1 MPVNDVTAI
10 TPAVWGTMVSYP
22 LYKSLVAMDI
32 ADTQLFDSNI
42 RGKTFQIPR
51 FASLS
56 AKTYTPGADITA
68 TNQDWAFDTLTV
80 SAYKYADFYQ
90 DDVEFLQRNVDSTP
104 PMAADAAFQLRNKVD
119 QHVFQK
125 ITGSTGF
132 VNFQADAAVLQ
143 GGTAHRPVSAGSAN
157 VINLFANARKL
168 LRQNNVEENGDW
180 CAVIN
185 PVMAAGIDIK
195 TTSVGFNI
203 ADATLR
209 NGYVGDFMGFQVYIS
224 NNLPSGKCSTISPT
238 LSVAAVSATNCRGLY
253 FGRKGMIKL
262 VMQKTPSLE
271 IRPFATK
278 LGANFVTWIVFGDL
292 VPTNNRSRGLNVA
305 MDITSTSGSGG

>member
-1 MPVNDVTAI
+1 MPVNDVSAI
-10 TPAVWGTMVSYP
+10 TPGIWGTMVSYP
-22 LYKSLVAMDI
+22 LYKSLVAMDV
-32 ADTQLFDSNI
+32 ADTQLFDGNI

-56 AKTYTPGADITA
+56 AKTYTPGGSLTA

-80 SAYKYADFYQ
+80 SAYKYAAFYQ

-104 PMAADAAFQLRNKVD
+104 PLAADAAFQLRNKID

-132 VNFQADAAVLQ
+132 VNYRADGGSLQ

-180 CAVIN
+180 CAVVN
-185 PVMAAGIDIK
+185 PVVAAGIDIK
-195 TTSVGFNI
+195 TTSVGFNV

-209 NGYVGDFMGFQVYIS
+209 NGYMGDFMGFQVYIS
-224 NNLPSGKCSTISPT
+224 NNLPSGSCSTISPT
-238 LSVAAVSATNCRGLY
+238 LSVASVSATNCRALY

-262 VMQKTPSLE
+262 IMQKTPSLE
-271 IRPFATK
+271 IKPFHDR
-278 LGANFVTWIVFGDL
+278 LGANFVTWTVFGDL
-292 VPTNNRSRGLNVA
+292 VPTNNRQRGLNVA
-305 MDITSTSGSGG
+305 LDITGTAGVGG